1 MLAYFAILEIFFMFS
16 NKLNATFKKD
26 DFENSW
32 NLENLAQNTLGQK
45 FLNLRNK
52 KKNKK
57 PAIFKKKYLKNPG
70 KTCFF

>member
-52 KKNKK
+52 KK
-57 PAIFKKKYLKNPG
+57 IKNLRFLR
-70 KTCFF
+70 KNI